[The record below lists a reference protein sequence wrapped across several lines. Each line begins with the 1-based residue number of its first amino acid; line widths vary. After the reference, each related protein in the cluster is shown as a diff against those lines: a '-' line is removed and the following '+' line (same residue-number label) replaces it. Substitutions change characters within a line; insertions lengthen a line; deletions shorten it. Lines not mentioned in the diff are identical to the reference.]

1 MTRDV
6 IVARPYTP
14 VHEVAMLL
22 EKNRIKR
29 VPVVE
34 DDRLVGIISRANLV
48 QAVASVGKKLE
59 VPMSDSAIRDDL
71 LAHLNRQPWAHTS
84 MINITVSNGVV
95 DLWGTTES
103 DAERKAIRVA
113 AETAQGVSAVND
125 NLVTYRVQ
133 AWT

>member
-1 MTRDV
+1 MTNSRFQDAKAAGLAASDV
-6 IVARPYTP
+6 PKLKLKWALNLGSVVTTRGQP
-14 VHEVAMLL
+14 VVVGGRLFVSSQTGAVYALDADTG
-22 EKNRIKR
+22 
-29 VPVVE
+29 VPVK
-34 DDRLVGIISRANLV
+34 DFG
-48 QAVASVGKKLE
+48 
-59 VPMSDSAIRDDL
+59 
-71 LAHLNRQPWAHTS
+71 
-84 MINITVSNGVV
+84 SNGVV